1 MNPKTKQFGR
11 RAFLRGLGAT
21 IIGLPLLELTHGKAW
36 AADPLGAGRRF
47 ITVFSHGG
55 DIYNFGSGW
64 PDWFIRPGPAQVTN
78 EINEGSWL
86 DWWSPPQTTAGP
98 INTLGPVHEPLV
110 DHKDKLLIVRG
121 IDNKAGLD
129 QGTYGG
135 GHSWCNVSI
144 LTAAKLAGT
153 TEDTATSLGKSI
165 DFVIAERLA
174 ARFGGRT
181 TPIHLL
187 VDGHNYGSPYFRGS
201 QQRQYG
207 EENPRTAFASLFAGV
222 TSSGAPDPAVVRAWA
237 MKKSVLDGTVDGFAS
252 FSAKLGTKDREIVD
266 AHLQH
271 IRELEVRLIQPT
283 AQCTVP
289 AQPPSTTDPQIA
301 GPLHVDLILA
311 GLRCGLMNVANLEIA
326 DILTPWAPSG
336 LQVESGYNI
345 GHSLHHMAR
354 DVGPLGPSSAQM
366 NAWALEMKE
375 NRQWRF
381 GLVKRLLD
389 GLANPAFMEGA
400 NTMLDNSLVYCT
412 SEFSRGES
420 HNARDTLCLLAGS
433 AGNYFNTGRY
443 LNYNTKWQA
452 DPNTLDYDTTA
463 ATNNLFVSFLN
474 AFGEPDTTFGAMEH
488 SYRAGPLAELR

>member
-1 MNPKTKQFGR
+1 MKTKSQPLGR

-36 AADPLGAGRRF
+36 AAEPLGTGRRF

-55 DIYNFGSGW
+55 DLYNFGNGY
-64 PDWFIRPGPAQVTN
+64 PDWYIGPGGVSSP
-78 EINEGSWL
+78 L
-86 DWWSPPQTTAGP
+86 DWWSPPQATAGA
-98 INTLGPVHEPLV
+98 ITALGPVHQPLA
-110 DHKDKLLIVRG
+110 DHMSKLLVVRG
-121 IDNKAGLD
+121 IDNKAGYD

-144 LTAAKLAGT
+144 LTAAKLAGDS
-153 TEDTATSLGKSI
+153 EDTASSLGPSI
-165 DFVIAERLA
+165 DVVIAQRLA
-174 ARFGGRT
+174 ARYGGRS
-181 TPIHLL
+181 TPVHLM
-187 VDGHNYGSPYFRGS
+187 VDGHQYGSPYFRAS

-222 TSSGAPDPAVVRAWA
+222 TSSGAPDPAIVRAWA
-237 MKKSVLDGTVDGFAS
+237 MKKSVLDGAVDGFAS
-252 FSAKLGTKDREIVD
+252 FNATLGTKDREIVD
-266 AHLQH
+266 AHLSH
-271 IRELEVRLIQPT
+271 LRELEMRLTEPS
-283 AQCTVP
+283 AQCVVP
-289 AQPPSTTDPQIA
+289 AQPASTTSPQLT

-336 LQVESGYNI
+336 LQVESGYGI
-345 GHSLHHMAR
+345 GHSLHHMGR
-354 DVGPLGPSSAQM
+354 DVGPMGPSAGE
-366 NAWALEMKE
+366 ATKWALEMKE

-389 GLANPAFMEGA
+389 GLSSSAFMEGDK
-400 NTMLDNSLVYCT
+400 TMLDNSLVYCT

-433 AGNYFNTGRY
+433 AGGYFTTGRY
-443 LNYNTKWQA
+443 LNYNTKWA
-452 DPNTLDYDTTA
+452 ANPNTLDYETNA

-474 AFGEPDTTFGAMEH
+474 AFGEADTTFGAMEH
-488 SYRAGPLAELR
+488 AYRVGPLSELR